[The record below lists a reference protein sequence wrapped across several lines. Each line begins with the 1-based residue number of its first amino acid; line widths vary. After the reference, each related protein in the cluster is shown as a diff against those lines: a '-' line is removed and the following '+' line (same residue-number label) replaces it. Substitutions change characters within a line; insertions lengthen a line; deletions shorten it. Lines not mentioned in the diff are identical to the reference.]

1 MDTLYWFYLVPV
13 IARII
18 ACIGALLILF
28 ACYIYIQFYDYD
40 RCNYYSNTYEK
51 WFHNSINIDKYTKRK
66 IHMI

>member
-13 IARII
+13 LARII
-18 ACIGALLILF
+18 ACIGALLVLF

-51 WFHNSINIDKYTKRK
+51 CFTILLI
-66 IHMI
+66 